1 MLLSDAHPGAGRA
14 SARPLA
20 KEIWAAMAPKER
32 SYTGADHHSRT
43 SCEKARKVPVHA
55 DSVTNAQPTPTPM
68 LAITTASA
76 TSFAPAAT
84 LNPVKS
90 AALLITQLD
99 TVGFDARRAQSK
111 IKGVEQS
118 ISAPL
123 RAVSRQADRLAA
135 RVCMTLSADNM
146 QEPVAVPEP
155 PKPRGIAKRA
165 RVFQVPT
172 ENRRT
177 NSI

>member
-1 MLLSDAHPGAGRA
+1 MLLRASTHPGAGRA

-20 KEIWAAMAPKER
+20 KEMGPLWSRKSGRMAPTPLQNFLRKGTE
-32 SYTGADHHSRT
+32 STGPR
-43 SCEKARKVPVHA
+43 R
-55 DSVTNAQPTPTPM
+55 VTYPQPTPTPM

-76 TSFAPAAT
+76 TSFSPAAT

-99 TVGFDARRAQSK
+99 TVGFDACRAQSK

-135 RVCMTLSADNM
+135 RVCIH
-146 QEPVAVPEP
+146 
-155 PKPRGIAKRA
+155 GA
-165 RVFQVPT
+165 RVCKRGKLPYAG
-172 ENRRT
+172 
-177 NSI
+177 